1 MSGSQTIVHLL
12 RHGEVHNPDGILYG
26 RIPGFGLSE
35 LGREMA
41 LVAAER
47 LAGRDIVHVGASPL
61 QRAQETAEPV
71 AASHRMDITTYD
83 GIIEAGNSFEGL
95 RVGVGD
101 GALRRPRYWWRL
113 RDPFRPSWGEAYL
126 DIARRM
132 MDALEKARIAA
143 EGGEAVL
150 VSHQLPIWTVRR
162 FAERK
167 RLWHDPRKRQCA
179 LASITSFVYDGTKLD
194 RIEYSEPAA
203 HLVLRSES
211 ARKAKGA

>member
-83 GIIEAGNSFEGL
+83 GLIEAGNSFEGL

-126 DIARRM
+126 EIARRM

-162 FAERK
+162 FAERR

-179 LASITSFVYDGTKLD
+179 LASITSFVYDGAKID

>member
-47 LAGRDIVHVGASPL
+47 LAGRDVVHVGASPL

-83 GIIEAGNSFEGL
+83 GLIEAGNSFEGL

-179 LASITSFVYDGTKLD
+179 LASITSFVYSGTKLD

>member
-47 LAGRDIVHVGASPL
+47 LAGRDVVHVGASPL
-61 QRAQETAEPV
+61 QRAQETAAPV

-83 GIIEAGNSFEGL
+83 GLIEAGNSFEGL

-179 LASITSFVYDGTKLD
+179 LASITSFVYDGVKLD

>member
-1 MSGSQTIVHLL
+1 MSGSKTIVHLL

-26 RIPGFGLSE
+26 RIAGFGLSE

-41 LVAAER
+41 VAAAER
-47 LAGRDIVHVGASPL
+47 LAGRDVVHVGASPL
-61 QRAQETAEPV
+61 QRAQETAEPI
-71 AASHRMDITTYD
+71 AASHRIHTVTYE
-83 GIIEAGNSFEGL
+83 GLIESGNSFEGL

-101 GALRRPRYWWRL
+101 GALRHPRYWWRM
-113 RDPFRPSWGEAYL
+113 RDPFRPSWGEPYL

-132 MDALEKARIAA
+132 MDAIEKARVTADGA
-143 EGGEAVL
+143 EAVL
-150 VSHQLPIWTVRR
+150 VSHQSPIWIARR

-167 RLWHDPRKRQCA
+167 HLWHDPRKRVCA
-179 LASITSFVYDGTKLD
+179 LASITSFVYEGETLE

-203 HLVLRSES
+203 HLILKSAT